1 MTSTE
6 SKPESSETPKKDEE
20 YKIELLPEDYPKYDL
35 SFKLIFIG
43 DSSVGKS
50 CLTTKAVKNN
60 FEEYYQATV
69 GFEFLTFNMKVNDKV
84 VKLQIWD
91 TCGQEIYKS
100 LISNFYRNS
109 SLAVLVYAIDN
120 KESFNHVENWLNDLK
135 SQANED
141 VRIFL
146 VGNKSDLEE
155 DRKVS
160 KEEEYKIEL
169 LPEDYPQYDL
179 SFKLIFIGDSSVGKS
194 CLTTK
199 AVKNNFEEYYQATVG
214 FEFLTFNMKV
224 NDKVVKLQIW
234 DTCGQEI
241 YKSLISNFYRNS
253 SLAVLVYAIDNKES
267 FTHVENWLNDLK
279 SQANEDV
286 RIFLVGNKAD
296 LEEDRKVTK
305 EEGEKYK
312 LDQHLDLFMETSA
325 KTGQNARNVLV
336 EAAKILYNDYLKFDE
351 NNANKPDTPG
361 KKQGVEL
368 ISKTKKKEGKKCC

>member
-1 MTSTE
+1 MSTQSSVEPAQSSTE
-6 SKPESSETPKKDEE
+6 ASKKDDD
-20 YKIELLPEDYPKYDL
+20 YKIE
-35 SFKLIFIG
+35 F
-43 DSSVGKS
+43 
-50 CLTTKAVKNN
+50 
-60 FEEYYQATV
+60 
-69 GFEFLTFNMKVNDKV
+69 
-84 VKLQIWD
+84 
-91 TCGQEIYKS
+91 
-100 LISNFYRNS
+100 
-109 SLAVLVYAIDN
+109 
-120 KESFNHVENWLNDLK
+120 
-135 SQANED
+135 
-141 VRIFL
+141 
-146 VGNKSDLEE
+146 
-155 DRKVS
+155 
-160 KEEEYKIEL
+160 

-224 NDKVVKLQIW
+224 NDKVIKLQIW

-296 LEEDRKVTK
+296 LEEDRKVSK

-325 KTGQNARNVLV
+325 KTGQNARNVLI

-351 NNANKPDTPG
+351 NNANNVPTP
-361 KKQGVEL
+361 KKKGTEL
-368 ISKTKKKEGKKCC
+368 IAKPAKKEKKGCC

>member
-6 SKPESSETPKKDEE
+6 SKPESSETPKKDED
-20 YKIELLPEDYPKYDL
+20 YKIELLPEDYPQYDL

-160 KEEEYKIEL
+160 KEE
-169 LPEDYPQYDL
+169 
-179 SFKLIFIGDSSVGKS
+179 
-194 CLTTK
+194 
-199 AVKNNFEEYYQATVG
+199 
-214 FEFLTFNMKV
+214 
-224 NDKVVKLQIW
+224 
-234 DTCGQEI
+234 
-241 YKSLISNFYRNS
+241 
-253 SLAVLVYAIDNKES
+253 
-267 FTHVENWLNDLK
+267 
-279 SQANEDV
+279 
-286 RIFLVGNKAD
+286 
-296 LEEDRKVTK
+296 
-305 EEGEKYK
+305 GEKYK

-336 EAAKILYNDYLKFDE
+336 EAAKILYKDYLKFDE
-351 NNANKPDTPG
+351 NNKKDDPKNNAGGG
-361 KKQGVEL
+361 KKL
-368 ISKTKKKEGKKCC
+368 IVKEKKEKKGCC

>member
-6 SKPESSETPKKDEE
+6 SKPESSETHK
-20 YKIELLPEDYPKYDL
+20 
-35 SFKLIFIG
+35 
-43 DSSVGKS
+43 
-50 CLTTKAVKNN
+50 
-60 FEEYYQATV
+60 
-69 GFEFLTFNMKVNDKV
+69 
-84 VKLQIWD
+84 
-91 TCGQEIYKS
+91 
-100 LISNFYRNS
+100 
-109 SLAVLVYAIDN
+109 
-120 KESFNHVENWLNDLK
+120 
-135 SQANED
+135 
-141 VRIFL
+141 
-146 VGNKSDLEE
+146 
-155 DRKVS
+155 

>member
-6 SKPESSETPKKDEE
+6 SKPESSETPK
-20 YKIELLPEDYPKYDL
+20 
-35 SFKLIFIG
+35 
-43 DSSVGKS
+43 
-50 CLTTKAVKNN
+50 
-60 FEEYYQATV
+60 
-69 GFEFLTFNMKVNDKV
+69 
-84 VKLQIWD
+84 
-91 TCGQEIYKS
+91 
-100 LISNFYRNS
+100 
-109 SLAVLVYAIDN
+109 
-120 KESFNHVENWLNDLK
+120 
-135 SQANED
+135 
-141 VRIFL
+141 
-146 VGNKSDLEE
+146 
-155 DRKVS
+155 

-194 CLTTK
+194 CRTTK